1 MIIETMDTL
10 EFTIKSE
17 FEKFND
23 GSISIYLTK
32 YRLGTTCFI
41 DNKVVARVRVNGQV
55 YINNDFLNR
64 DEIEITC
71 EAVKSVLL
79 RILMGGI

>member
-32 YRLGTTCFI
+32 YRLGTTCLI

-55 YINNDFLNR
+55 HINKDLLNR

-71 EAVKSVLL
+71 DAVSHVLF